1 MSNITTEIFNQ
12 GETLA
17 PLVQPNNK
25 TSFLLTE
32 DECAFVNA
40 INLHTTTLKTVLFDL
55 VSHVEQQ
62 MEQQLKIASELKD
75 QFITA
80 LAKKHA
86 IAILENDKE
95 RSLEID
101 LSNKLLIL
109 SSSEGNSFPL

>member
-1 MSNITTEIFNQ
+1 MSSITTEIFNQ

-40 INLHTTTLKTVLFDL
+40 INLHTTTIKTVLFDL

-86 IAILENDKE
+86 IVITADKD

-109 SSSEGNSFPL
+109 SSPEGNSFPL